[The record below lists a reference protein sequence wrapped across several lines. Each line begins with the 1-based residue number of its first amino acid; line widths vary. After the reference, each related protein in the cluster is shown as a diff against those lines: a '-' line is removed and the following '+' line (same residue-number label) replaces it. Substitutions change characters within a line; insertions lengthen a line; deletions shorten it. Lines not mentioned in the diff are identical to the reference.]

1 MWDSLSPQLAAL
13 RGVADCLL
21 LFGMELVKSSAA
33 AVAANAA
40 ASLAAA
46 STDDGSAA
54 AAAAAS
60 VLLSPADVLHSVAS
74 FMQDEDVELRTAS
87 VEALAKL
94 LYLGRV
100 ADSGAF
106 AGVRYEQ

>member
-1 MWDSLSPQLAAL
+1 MSQLAAL

-40 ASLAAA
+40 ASLS

-54 AAAAAS
+54 SAAAAS

-74 FMQDEDVELRTAS
+74 FMQDEGTAD
-87 VEALAKL
+87 
-94 LYLGRV
+94 R
-100 ADSGAF
+100 
-106 AGVRYEQ
+106 

>member
-1 MWDSLSPQLAAL
+1 
-13 RGVADCLL
+13 
-21 LFGMELVKSSAA
+21 MELVKSSAA

-40 ASLAAA
+40 ASLASA
-46 STDDGSAA
+46 STDDGSAAAA

-100 ADSGAF
+100 ADSGAGV
-106 AGVRYEQ
+106 GVRCEHS